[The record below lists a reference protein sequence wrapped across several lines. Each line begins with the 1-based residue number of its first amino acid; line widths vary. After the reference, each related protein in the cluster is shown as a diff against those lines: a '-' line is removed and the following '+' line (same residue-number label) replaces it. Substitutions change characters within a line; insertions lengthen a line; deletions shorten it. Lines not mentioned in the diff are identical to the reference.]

1 MLAKQIK
8 KKQDEEA
15 AREKR
20 KKGSTFLN
28 QGEFLDRKKQRFDIT
43 QSSMAIEGDFVLE
56 EEDVDE
62 NKEFNM
68 AVDGLKRSSDL
79 FLSMNE

>member
-1 MLAKQIK
+1 
-8 KKQDEEA
+8 
-15 AREKR
+15 
-20 KKGSTFLN
+20 
-28 QGEFLDRKKQRFDIT
+28 
-43 QSSMAIEGDFVLE
+43 MAVEGDFVLE

-68 AVDGLKRSSDL
+68 AADHLKKMDL

>member
-1 MLAKQIK
+1 
-8 KKQDEEA
+8 
-15 AREKR
+15 
-20 KKGSTFLN
+20 
-28 QGEFLDRKKQRFDIT
+28 
-43 QSSMAIEGDFVLE
+43 MAIEGDFVLE